1 MYPVTIRRR
10 ARPSW
15 LLLALPA
22 TAALMMALGPGPV
35 RGQDELFDFVPSGGR
50 TLLESVIAAGAPQ
63 DALDTMASESRDAEG
78 WMEWIEAN
86 RDSVPGLDALD
97 DFESQ
102 TLAAY
107 LEHVSPMEAAGQ
119 PGEELAE
126 ALPRDGR
133 DLTMQYCQSCHI
145 ITVTVTQDRTR
156 SAWLSTLNN
165 PSHVEIDMDE
175 TERSLMADYLVLN
188 AGIPIDL
195 VPPPLRAG
203 GASY

>member
-1 MYPVTIRRR
+1 MLKSKLTRA

-35 RGQDELFDFVPSGGR
+35 RGEDELFDFVPAGGR
-50 TLLESVIAAGAPQ
+50 TLLERVIAAGAPQ
-63 DALDTMASESRDAEG
+63 GALDTMTGESRDAQA
-78 WMEWIEAN
+78 WLDWIEAN
-86 RDSVPGLDALD
+86 RDSVAGLDALD
-97 DFESQ
+97 DFESR
-102 TLAAY
+102 TLAVY
-107 LEHVSPMEAAGQ
+107 LEHVAPMEAAGR
-119 PGEELAE
+119 PGNELAQE
-126 ALPRDGR
+126 LPRDGR

-156 SAWLSTLNN
+156 EAWLSTLNN
-165 PSHVEIDMDE
+165 PSHVEIAMDAN
-175 TERSLMADYLVLN
+175 ERSLMAEYLVLN

>member
-1 MYPVTIRRR
+1 MHNSSFIRV
-10 ARPSW
+10 AGSPW
-15 LLLALPA
+15 VLLSLPL

-35 RGQDELFDFVPSGGR
+35 RGDDELFDFVPSGGR
-50 TLLESVIAAGAPQ
+50 TLMQGVISAGASQ
-63 DALDTMASESRDAEG
+63 EALDTMASQSLDAEG
-78 WMEWIEAN
+78 WQDWIETN
-86 RDSVPGLDALD
+86 RDTVAGLDALD
-97 DFESQ
+97 DFESR

-107 LEHVSPMEAAGQ
+107 LEHVSPMEVAGAAG
-119 PGEELAE
+119 PELAA